1 MSSESAKTYR
11 IGEAARILNL
21 KAYVLRFWESEF
33 PQLNPRRSEK
43 GQRVYSDEDLK
54 LLKRIQHLLH
64 ERGLTIDGAK
74 RELAADAPLQN
85 TGLIKEVIDELE
97 SIRGL
102 LTD

>member
-1 MSSESAKTYR
+1 MAEEKSYR
-11 IGEAARILNL
+11 IGDVAKLL
-21 KAYVLRFWESEF
+21 KLKPYVLRFWESEF
-33 PQLNPRRSEK
+33 PQIRPIRTDS
-43 GQRVYSDEDLK
+43 GQRVYSEADIETL
-54 LLKRIQHLLH
+54 RTIQDLLH